1 MQRTLCKPLCR
12 ESSASYL
19 HTYADFGYASALHP
33 RSLLLRNRDFRLLW
47 TGSTTG
53 KYGASVTSVA
63 LPLVA
68 VTLLHASTLQVGLLT
83 AATWLPWLLIGLPA
97 GAWVDR
103 LPRRPVML
111 TADAA
116 ALLLFAGIPVAAWT
130 GLLSIGYLL
139 ATAVLAGTATVFFQT
154 AYTALLPH
162 LVASADQ
169 AEGNSKLHGSESAAQ
184 LAGFGSGGFLV
195 QAVGAA
201 NGLFVNAAT
210 FAVSFLCVLRIKHR
224 EPRGPEV
231 TRSRGALGREIRTG
245 LRLTFGDPYLRA
257 MAVTGG
263 ASNLALMAYQSIL
276 VVFLVREV
284 HLASGT
290 IGALMTA
297 GGIGGIVGA
306 FAARRVAARI
316 GSARAL
322 IFFQLAV
329 PSLALLI
336 PLTTPGFG
344 LVLFVI
350 GYTSVSIGV
359 IAANIIASTFRQQYC
374 PKDMLGRI
382 SASAAFLN
390 YGTIPLGA
398 VLGGALGE
406 ALGTRTALWITIA
419 GLPVAAS
426 LLWFSPIRRT
436 RDLPTGPPATTRP
449 PAGGGA
455 RALKRAAGPA
465 HRRLQRWRVQ
475 RWSLQR
481 RASASTLSP
490 NIRTPRGRWTD
501 GMCAMPSTTWTEA
514 RTRKPVACRTGRG
527 EPPPG
532 FHASTAAR
540 TYSIDAPYIT
550 RAPTLC
556 SVSP

>member
-1 MQRTLCKPLCR
+1 MPTSGTPARST
-12 ESSASYL
+12 
-19 HTYADFGYASALHP
+19 P

-63 LPLVA
+63 LPLLA

-83 AATWLPWLLIGLPA
+83 AASWLPWLLIGLPA

-116 ALLLFAGIPVAAWT
+116 ALLLFAGIPVAAWL

-139 ATAVLAGTATVFFQT
+139 VTAVLAGTASVFFQT

-162 LVASADQ
+162 LVAPEDQ

-184 LAGFGSGGFLV
+184 LAGNGSGGFLV
-195 QAVGAA
+195 QALGAA

-210 FAVSFLCVLRIKHR
+210 FAVSFLCVLRITHR
-224 EPRGPEV
+224 EQRGPV
-231 TRSRGALGREIRTG
+231 TARSRGALGREIRTG

-257 MAVTGG
+257 MAVAGG

-284 HLASGT
+284 HLSSGV
-290 IGALMTA
+290 IGALMTG
-297 GGIGGIVGA
+297 GGIGGIIGA

-336 PLTTPGFG
+336 PLTTAGFG

-350 GYTSVSIGV
+350 GYTSVSFGV
-359 IAANIIASTFRQQYC
+359 IAGNILASTFRQQYC
-374 PKDMLGRI
+374 PKEMLGRI

-398 VLGGALGE
+398 VIGGALGE
-406 ALGTRTALWITIA
+406 GLGTRTALWITIA
-419 GLPVAAS
+419 GIPLAAS
-426 LLWFSPIRRT
+426 LLWFSPIRRS
-436 RDLPTGPPATTRP
+436 RDLPTAPPTTTPAPRP
-449 PAGGGA
+449 NAEPA
-455 RALKRAAGPA
+455 L
-465 HRRLQRWRVQ
+465 
-475 RWSLQR
+475 
-481 RASASTLSP
+481 
-490 NIRTPRGRWTD
+490 
-501 GMCAMPSTTWTEA
+501 
-514 RTRKPVACRTGRG
+514 
-527 EPPPG
+527 
-532 FHASTAAR
+532 
-540 TYSIDAPYIT
+540 
-550 RAPTLC
+550 
-556 SVSP
+556 